1 MQCAEYKAKTLVK
14 YETDKAEKNG
24 ADAYDA
30 VEVAK
35 NKRKVKGAVGE
46 SSINYNFQNNG
57 WSSE

>member
-1 MQCAEYKAKTLVK
+1 MK

-24 ADAYDA
+24 SDAYDA